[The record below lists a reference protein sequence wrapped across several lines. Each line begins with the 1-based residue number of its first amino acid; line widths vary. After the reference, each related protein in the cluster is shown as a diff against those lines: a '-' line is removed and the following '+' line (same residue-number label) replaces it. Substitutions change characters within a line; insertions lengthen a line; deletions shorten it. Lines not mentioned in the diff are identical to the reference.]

1 MAFKP
6 IFMKNSKLVLGDYAT
21 GTAYECQ
28 LRSITLTPEANVAR
42 TKTLCPEGQY
52 AEVEDPEWTLELGYL
67 GGNVT
72 GGAAEAL
79 ADYLLENHGE
89 KIAFHFEP
97 LKGSG
102 SGYSGTVSIIAGG
115 IGGEQGN
122 FSEQS
127 VSLPLDG
134 QPVKYDAEDG
144 PTEGMAGAGTESMMF
159 GGGGDVSD
167 EFPEL

>member
-1 MAFKP
+1 MAFTP

-42 TKTLCPEGQY
+42 TKTLCPQGQY
-52 AEVEDPEWTLELGYL
+52 SEVEDPEWTLELGYL

-72 GGAAEAL
+72 GGSAEAL
-79 ADYLLENHGE
+79 ADYLLEHHGD

-97 LKGSG
+97 AKGQG
-102 SGYSGTVSIIAGG
+102 SGYSGQVTIVAGG

-134 QPVKYDAEDG
+134 QPVKYEADTG
-144 PTEGMAGAGTESMMF
+144 PTESGQGM
-159 GGGGDVSD
+159 GGGQLDGMSVGGD